1 MTCPPPEAN
10 PGPEPDAAPA
20 PTVDE
25 PVRAAILQHCT
36 AAGPG
41 KSADVSAIA
50 QALGG
55 KPAEVVPWRALI
67 RRIRAEAAAMQ
78 DQGLI
83 VVLRKGKPVD
93 IRAAK
98 GVIRLAL
105 AAGDGRP

>member
-1 MTCPPPEAN
+1 MTRPPHEAN
-10 PGPEPDAAPA
+10 PGPEPDAAPPA
-20 PTVDE
+20 TVDE
-25 PVRAAILQHCT
+25 PVRAAILKHCGG
-36 AAGPG
+36 AGAG
-41 KSADVSAIA
+41 RSADISAIA

-105 AAGDGRP
+105 PAGDAG